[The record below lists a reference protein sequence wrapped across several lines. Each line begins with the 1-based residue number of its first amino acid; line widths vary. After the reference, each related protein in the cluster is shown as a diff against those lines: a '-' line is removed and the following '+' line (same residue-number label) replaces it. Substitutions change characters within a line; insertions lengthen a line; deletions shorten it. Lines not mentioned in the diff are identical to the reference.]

1 MNKQVFIINGTGG
14 CGKDTFVSLFSEE
27 LKKYN
32 KDTINYSSVQIIK
45 EIACRVGWQ
54 GGKTEKDRK
63 FLSDLKALCAEYSDA
78 PFQSMCEVYD
88 LFLKANNTDVLF
100 LHIREPEEI
109 ERAKQKF
116 NAKTILVKRNSVK
129 EIKSN
134 SSDAR
139 VNNYNY
145 DITIENNGDMND
157 LKETVWLFVKKYFK
171 KTLSTNTCC

>member
-32 KDTINYSSVQIIK
+32 KDTINYSSVQVIK
-45 EIACRVGWQ
+45 SIAGMVGWQ

-157 LKETVWLFVKKYFK
+157 LKETVWLFVKNYFK
-171 KTLSTNTCC
+171 KTLSTNMCC

>member
-32 KDTINYSSVQIIK
+32 KDTINYSSVQVIK
-45 EIACRVGWQ
+45 SIAGMVGWQ

-157 LKETVWLFVKKYFK
+157 LKETVWLFVKNYFK

>member
-45 EIACRVGWQ
+45 EIAFRVGWQ

-157 LKETVWLFVKKYFK
+157 LKETVWLFVKNYFK
-171 KTLSTNTCC
+171 KTLSTNMCC

>member
-45 EIACRVGWQ
+45 SIAGMVGWQ

-78 PFQSMCEVYD
+78 PFQRMCEVYD

-116 NAKTILVKRNSVK
+116 NAKTILLKRNSVK

-157 LKETVWLFVKKYFK
+157 LKETVLLFVKNYLK
-171 KTLSTNTCC
+171 KL